1 MLRTRCFVMSLSLVA
16 MLALPAAAA
25 ELEFD
30 RMRHDF
36 GDIGHYDKPEVIFTF
51 KNVGAVPVKIRIVKS
66 SNLVGRPVTPKG
78 EIAPNETGEIFVK
91 ARTRYGGPFR
101 FHLFVVEQDDEGR
114 DNSGELVVTGNVL
127 AREDSVKPE

>member
-16 MLALPAAAA
+16 MVALPAAAA

-66 SNLVGRPVTPKG
+66 SNLVGRPVTPEG
-78 EIAPNETGEIFVK
+78 EIAPGETGEILVK

-101 FHLFVVEQDDEGR
+101 FHLFVVEQHDEGR

-127 AREDSVKPE
+127 AKEDSVKPE